1 MSCSEGGR
9 WEYNDTVRAFP
20 RNIAGDPHSDRCEVS
35 HVAAMNAVAA
45 SQEQEVDLN
54 ASQRPEEN
62 WNVREALKWE
72 WQTNSSCPLLPFNS
86 NDFCK

>member
-1 MSCSEGGR
+1 MSSSDGGR
-9 WEYNDTVRAFP
+9 WEYNGTVRAFP
-20 RNIAGDPHSDRCEVS
+20 RNIAGDPHSNGCEVR
-35 HVAAMNAVAA
+35 HLDAMNAVAA
-45 SQEQEVDLN
+45 SQEKEVDPN

-62 WNVREALKWE
+62 WKVREALKWE